1 MEPPRRPAGVRAGG
15 GCSRRGVL
23 LGAPPALSAAATAP
37 ALWLPGMAPPPAEAA
52 AAAEASV
59 GRGRLAPGLEVSQ
72 VVKGCWQLSGGHRG
86 DRKTDRTA
94 GKAAVA
100 DFAAFENA
108 GITAFDTA
116 DIYGPSQ
123 ELIGEY
129 IKQRRNG
136 SEGLQV
142 LTKFCCFGPEMQNM
156 TSKFV
161 ERGIDDSR
169 RKLGIDDLDL
179 VQVSESVG
187 VRRAAPAT
195 DPPHQV
201 LLA

>member
-1 MEPPRRPAGVRAGG
+1 MRAL
-15 GCSRRGVL
+15 CHNDITLFVDFADVKKLRYV
-23 LGAPPALSAAATAP
+23 
-37 ALWLPGMAPPPAEAA
+37 
-52 AAAEASV
+52 ASV
-59 GRGRLAPGLEVSQ
+59 NFPSRTRASFRRSPRLTSSFIRAAL
-72 VVKGCWQLSGGHRG
+72 CRQLSGGHRG

-100 DFAAFENA
+100 DFAAFEKA
-108 GITAFDTA
+108 GITTFDTA

-123 ELIGEY
+123 ELIGEF
-129 IKQRRNG
+129 IKQRGNG

-179 VQVSESVG
+179 VQVSESV
-187 VRRAAPAT
+187 RRAAPAT